1 MRTRL
6 LLAVLFS
13 TVIGSA
19 LTLRADDNEPIPAT
33 QNSEETAKAEETA
46 KPEESPAA
54 EPAAKPV
61 VKKKN
66 RAEIADAFIAPP
78 DWEFDGF
85 VAGGT
90 DQDVRSLYYLNDL
103 VYLNVGSDQ
112 GFNSGDRISIYK
124 RGQRIRDPQNGKF
137 LGYEVRRAA
146 TSQVTDRIDGSNC
159 SVRILQANEAV
170 EVGDLVRR
178 AE

>member
-6 LLAVLFS
+6 SLALLVSILF
-13 TVIGSA
+13 GSA
-19 LTLRADDNEPIPAT
+19 SLTR
-33 QNSEETAKAEETA
+33 AEENA
-46 KPEESPAA
+46 QPAA
-54 EPAAKPV
+54 GSAQQMRAAIAAKSKARRV
-61 VKKKN
+61 EK
-66 RAEIADAFIAPP
+66 ADAFIAPP

-85 VAGGT
+85 VAGGQ
-90 DQDVRSLYYLNDL
+90 DQEVRSLYYLNDL
-103 VYLNVGSDQ
+103 VYLNVGTDH

-124 RGQRIRDPQNGKF
+124 RGNRVRDPQNGKF

-146 TSQVTDRIDGSNC
+146 TSQVTDRIDNGNC

-178 AE
+178 AD